1 MNNMAGINLD
11 MNESLCVIHIVYW
24 ILAPNLTQ
32 IYFVRLV
39 RIHQLTKIDT
49 FVTTDAIICNKE
61 TWFGRKAH
69 CVCCYCVL

>member
-24 ILAPNLTQ
+24 ILAPIPTQ

-49 FVTTDAIICNKE
+49 FVTTDAIIRN
-61 TWFGRKAH
+61 
-69 CVCCYCVL
+69 